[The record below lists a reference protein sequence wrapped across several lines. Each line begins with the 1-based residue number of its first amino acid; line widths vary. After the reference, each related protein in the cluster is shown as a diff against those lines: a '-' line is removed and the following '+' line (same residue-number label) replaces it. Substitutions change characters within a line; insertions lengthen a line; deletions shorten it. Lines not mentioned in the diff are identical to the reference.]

1 MISCM
6 QYRKIFLS
14 NCIIGFFATLI
25 VTWYLCFYITS
36 PVQGVDSKSASKRSF
51 EAMLDNS
58 GKVKAE
64 DETDLSGNDPDVIK
78 AGKES
83 IDVKKEI
90 EDFSY
95 SEEDDAVLDVLYDK
109 KFISD
114 ESRRTFIFHKDG
126 TFDGFFDSSEQY
138 VTGYRFSIS
147 EDGGKRILRISDPS
161 FMSYISYELSLDYN
175 KFDLYYRK
183 GDFHMRFDS
192 VK

>member
-1 MISCM
+1 M

-14 NCIIGFFATLI
+14 NCIISFFATLI

-36 PVQGVDSKSASKRSF
+36 PVQGVDSKPASKRSF

-64 DETDLSGNDPDVIK
+64 DETADSDVIR
-78 AGKES
+78 AEKEG

-95 SEEDDAVLDVLYDK
+95 SEEDDAVLDVLYNK

-114 ESRRTFIFHKDG
+114 ESKRIFILHKDG

-161 FMSYISYELSLDYN
+161 FRSYISYELSLDYN
-175 KFDLYYRK
+175 KLDLYYRK
-183 GDFHMRFDS
+183 GDFHMRFDL